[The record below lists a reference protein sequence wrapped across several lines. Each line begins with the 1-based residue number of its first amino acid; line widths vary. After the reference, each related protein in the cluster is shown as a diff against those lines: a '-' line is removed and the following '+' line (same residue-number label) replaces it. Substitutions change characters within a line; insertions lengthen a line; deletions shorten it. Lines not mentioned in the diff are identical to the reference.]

1 MVVLEGEERDR
12 LFDQQKKLMP
22 GFADYERKTT
32 RQIPVV
38 ALERIATE

>member
-1 MVVLEGEERDR
+1 VVLEGEERDR

-38 ALERIATE
+38 AQERIPSE